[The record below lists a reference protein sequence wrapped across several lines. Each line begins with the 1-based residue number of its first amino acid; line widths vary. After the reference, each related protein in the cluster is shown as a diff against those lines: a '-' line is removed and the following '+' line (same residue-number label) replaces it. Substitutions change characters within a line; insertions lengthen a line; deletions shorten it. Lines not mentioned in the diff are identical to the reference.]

1 MANTPYV
8 NTINDDQPG
17 GYEIQVPVFA
27 CTAIANADELTNL
40 KIGHPFEVL
49 GIDFVCVTPITTS
62 GKTATIKPYIS
73 GTVVPGTATAVA
85 GTKAKG
91 VVTVA
96 FQASGAKLQGSAT
109 DTLSLTCSAVTAFA
123 EGAGYWNVRLRNLGG
138 SPV

>member
-8 NTINDDQPG
+8 TTVNDDQPG
-17 GYEIQVPVFA
+17 AYAMQVPVFA
-27 CTAIANADELTNL
+27 ASAIANADELTSL
-40 KIGHPFEVL
+40 KVGHPFEVL
-49 GIDFVCVTPITTS
+49 GIEFVCVTPITTAA
-62 GKTATIKPYIS
+62 KTATIKPYIS

-96 FQASGAKLQGSAT
+96 FVASGAKLQGTAT
-109 DTLSLTCSAVTAFA
+109 DTLSLTCSAVTAFT

-138 SPV
+138 NPT

>member
-1 MANTPYV
+1 MANTPYI
-8 NTINDDQPG
+8 NTISDDQPG
-17 GYEIQVPVFA
+17 AYEIQVPVFA

-40 KIGHPFEVL
+40 TVGHPFEVL
-49 GIDFVCVTPITTS
+49 GVDFVCVTPITT
-62 GKTATIKPYIS
+62 GAKTATIKPYIS

-109 DTLSLTCSAVTAFA
+109 DTLSLTCSAVTAFT